1 MRLST
6 AVIDTFESGQ
16 PRFCPANT
24 YASGGRLEF
33 AAVARSSST
42 AELDSGTRCS
52 TCIFIRSFGMV
63 HNALSKSNSDHVA
76 LRVSLV
82 LVAHRMVSSSALAAD
97 PDCWRSRSKKT
108 GERKGKRLN
117 SRH

>member
-52 TCIFIRSFGMV
+52 TCIFIRSFGTV
-63 HNALSKSNSDHVA
+63 HKALSKSNSDHV
-76 LRVSLV
+76 RSEERIVGKEFV
-82 LVAHRMVSSSALAAD
+82 RTF
-97 PDCWRSRSKKT
+97 RSRGSPDT
-108 GERKGKRLN
+108 
-117 SRH
+117 

>member
-63 HNALSKSNSDHVA
+63 HNALSKSTSDHVA

-82 LVAHRMVSSSALAAD
+82 LVAPRMVSSSALAAD
-97 PDCWRSRSKKT
+97 RSE
-108 GERKGKRLN
+108 ERRVGKECAGRGGT
-117 SRH
+117 R